1 MPQNGLRLS
10 IGNSVVQQ
18 SKVQFQTFFLVQNIH
33 ILFSGKK
40 NYSLIPLSENMVVNR
55 SLLFELELN
64 EYLDITTSKAQIIS
78 AFVTSCL
85 LVHTLIAVFFK
96 YNASLESPAPLL
108 NKVEAL
114 DEGSVRLS
122 NEVGVSFGNLSS
134 CLVLSA

>member
-1 MPQNGLRLS
+1 
-10 IGNSVVQQ
+10 
-18 SKVQFQTFFLVQNIH
+18 
-33 ILFSGKK
+33 
-40 NYSLIPLSENMVVNR
+40 MVVNR

-64 EYLDITTSKAQIIS
+64 EYLDITTSKAQIVS

-134 CLVLSA
+134 CLVLSAWGKRAVIPYNPNDISLTQTMHLAS

>member
-1 MPQNGLRLS
+1 M
-10 IGNSVVQQ
+10 
-18 SKVQFQTFFLVQNIH
+18 
-33 ILFSGKK
+33 
-40 NYSLIPLSENMVVNR
+40 MVNR

-96 YNASLESPAPLL
+96 DNASLESPAPLL